1 MAKHSEVLIR
11 GQDCLRREARALCQN
26 TPRFQPVLD
35 RLDEIPLRLRPDGFA
50 ALMFAI
56 VGQQVSTASAAAI
69 WARVQAAGFDD
80 IQNVDRASDQD
91 LADVGLSRPK
101 IRYAKALAEAG
112 IDYEALHALP
122 SDEVIKIL
130 TAVPGIGTWT
140 AEIYALFALARADV
154 FPAGDLALQEAAK
167 RLFDLPER
175 PKEKAMR
182 ALAQDWAPH
191 RGVAA
196 RLLWAYY
203 RMETEREGIGE

>member
-1 MAKHSEVLIR
+1 MADHSKSLIQ
-11 GQDCLRREARALCQN
+11 GQGCLQREARALCVIE
-26 TPRFQPVLD
+26 PRFRPIFDQ
-35 RLDEIPLRLRPDGFA
+35 LDEIPLRLRPDGFA

-69 WARVQAAGFDD
+69 WGRVQEAGFEDPET
-80 IQNVDRASDQD
+80 VGRASDQA

-112 IDYEALHALP
+112 IDYPALHEQP
-122 SDEVIKIL
+122 TDQVIKTL
-130 TAVPGIGTWT
+130 TAVTGIGMWT

-182 ALAQDWAPH
+182 IMAQDWSPN

>member
-1 MAKHSEVLIR
+1 MADQPESLIQGR
-11 GQDCLRREARALCQN
+11 GCLQREARQLCARE
-26 TPRFQPVLD
+26 PRFLPIFDQ
-35 RLDEIPLRLRPDGFA
+35 LDEIPLRLRPDGFS

-69 WARVQAAGFDD
+69 WGRVQVAGFDD
-80 IQNVDRASDQD
+80 TDNVARASEQD

-112 IDYEALHALP
+112 INYPALHDLP
-122 SDEVIKIL
+122 SDQVIETL
-130 TAVPGIGTWT
+130 TAVPGIGMWT

-167 RLFDLPER
+167 RLFGLPER
-175 PKEKAMR
+175 PKEKLMR
-182 ALAQDWAPH
+182 DMAQDWSPN

>member
-1 MAKHSEVLIR
+1 MAEHSETLIR

-26 TPRFQPVLD
+26 EPRFQPVLEQ
-35 RLDEIPLRLRPDGFA
+35 LDEIPLRLRPDGFS
-50 ALMFAI
+50 ALIFAI

-69 WARVQAAGFDD
+69 WARVRAAGFDMAD
-80 IQNVDRASDQD
+80 NVACASDQD
-91 LADVGLSRPK
+91 LANAGLSRPK
-101 IRYAKALAEAG
+101 IRYAKALAAAE
-112 IDYEALHALP
+112 IDFAVLHDLP
-122 SDEVIKIL
+122 SDEVIKTL
-130 TAVPGIGTWT
+130 TAVPGIGAWT

-175 PKEKAMR
+175 PKERAMR
-182 ALAQDWAPH
+182 TMAQAWSPN

>member
-1 MAKHSEVLIR
+1 MAVTVETMIH
-11 GQDCLRREARALCQN
+11 GQDCLQREARELCVLE
-26 TPRFQPVLD
+26 PRFQPIFD
-35 RLDEIPLRLRPDGFA
+35 HLDEIPLRLRPDGFS

-69 WARVQAAGFDD
+69 WGRVQEAGFDD
-80 IQNVDRASDQD
+80 TDNVARASDQD

-101 IRYAKALAEAG
+101 IRYTKALARAG
-112 IDYEALHALP
+112 IDYPALHDLP
-122 SDEVIKIL
+122 SDQVIKTL
-130 TAVPGIGTWT
+130 TAVPGIGMWT

-182 ALAQDWAPH
+182 AMAQDWSPN

>member
-1 MAKHSEVLIR
+1 MADGPETLIL
-11 GQDCLRREARALCQN
+11 GQDCLQREAAALCRIE
-26 TPRFQPVLD
+26 PRFRPVWD
-35 RLDEIPLRLRPDGFA
+35 HLDEIPLRLRPDGFS
-50 ALMFAI
+50 ALLFAI

-69 WARVQAAGFDD
+69 WARLQEAGFDD
-80 IQNVDRASDQD
+80 TANVALAGDQD
-91 LADVGLSRPK
+91 LANVGLSRPK
-101 IRYAKALAEAG
+101 IRYVKALAEAA
-112 IDYEALHALP
+112 IDYPALHHLP
-122 SDEVIKIL
+122 SDQVINTL
-130 TAVPGIGTWT
+130 TAVPGIGIWT

-182 ALAQDWAPH
+182 AMARGWSPN

>member
-1 MAKHSEVLIR
+1 MADPIEPLIH
-11 GQDCLRREARALCQN
+11 GQACLQRAARALCASE
-26 TPRFQPVLD
+26 PRFQPIFD
-35 RLDEIPLRLRPDGFA
+35 QLDEIPLRLRPDGFS

-56 VGQQVSTASAAAI
+56 VAQQVSTASAAAI
-69 WARVQAAGFDD
+69 WGRVQEAGFDD
-80 IQNVDRASDQD
+80 SQKVSGAGDQD

-101 IRYAKALAEAG
+101 IRYAKALAAAG
-112 IDYEALHALP
+112 IDYAALHHLP
-122 SDEVIKIL
+122 SDHVIKTL
-130 TAVPGIGTWT
+130 TAVPGIGMWT

-167 RLFDLPER
+167 RLFDLPDR

-182 ALAQDWAPH
+182 AMAQDWSPN

>member
-1 MAKHSEVLIR
+1 MADTLEPLIQGQACLQR
-11 GQDCLRREARALCQN
+11 GALALCLQE
-26 TPRFQPVLD
+26 PRFQLIFD
-35 RLDEIPLRLRPDGFA
+35 QLEDIPLRLRPDGFS

-69 WARVQAAGFDD
+69 WGRVQAAGFDETD
-80 IQNVDRASDQD
+80 NVARASDQD

-112 IDYEALHALP
+112 IDYPTLHEQP
-122 SDEVIKIL
+122 TDQVIKTL
-130 TAVPGIGTWT
+130 TAVPGIGMWT
-140 AEIYALFALARADV
+140 AEIYALFALARSDV

-167 RLFDLPER
+167 RLFDLPDR

-182 ALAQDWAPH
+182 IMAQDWSPN

>member
-1 MAKHSEVLIR
+1 MAEFTEKLIK
-11 GQDCLRREARALCQN
+11 GQGCLQEGARALCVLE
-26 TPRFQPVLD
+26 PRFQPILD
-35 RLDEIPLRLRPDGFA
+35 QLEEIPLRLRPDGFS

-69 WARVQAAGFDD
+69 WARVQAAGFDQED
-80 IQNVDRASDQD
+80 NVAQASDAD

-101 IRYAKALAEAG
+101 IRYAHALAAEQ
-112 IDYEALHALP
+112 IDYETLRDLP
-122 SDEVIKIL
+122 SSEVLQIL
-130 TAVPGIGTWT
+130 TAVPGIGLWT

-167 RLFDLPER
+167 RLFDLPDR
-175 PKEKAMR
+175 PKEKPFREM
-182 ALAQDWAPH
+182 ALDWAPH

-203 RMETEREGIGE
+203 RMETKREGIGK

>member
-1 MAKHSEVLIR
+1 MADPIEPLIH
-11 GQDCLRREARALCQN
+11 GQGCLQREARALCVLE
-26 TPRFQPVLD
+26 PRFETIFDHLED
-35 RLDEIPLRLRPDGFA
+35 IPLRLRPDGFS

-69 WARVQAAGFDD
+69 WGRVQEAGFDETA
-80 IQNVDRASDQD
+80 NVARAGDQD

-101 IRYAKALAEAG
+101 IRYAKALADAA
-112 IDYEALHALP
+112 IDYPKLHNLS
-122 SDEVIKIL
+122 SDQVIKTL

-140 AEIYALFALARADV
+140 AEIYALFALGRADV

-182 ALAQDWAPH
+182 AMAQDWSPN

>member
-1 MAKHSEVLIR
+1 MADPIETLII
-11 GQDCLRREARALCQN
+11 GQGCLQRDAKALCAIE
-26 TPRFQPVLD
+26 PRFLRIFNQ
-35 RLDEIPLRLRPDGFA
+35 LDEIPLRLRPDGFS

-69 WARVQAAGFDD
+69 WGRVQEAGFDD
-80 IQNVDRASDQD
+80 TANVARASDQN

-101 IRYAKALAEAG
+101 IRYAKALADAG
-112 IDYEALHALP
+112 IDYPALHDLP
-122 SDEVIKIL
+122 SDQVIKVL
-130 TAVPGIGTWT
+130 TAVPGIGMWT
-140 AEIYALFALARADV
+140 AEIYALFALGRADV

-182 ALAQDWAPH
+182 AMALGWSPN